1 MTIED
6 DIAFLER
13 VPALAIL
20 GRDALRILA
29 IGTENRYVHEG
40 VTLFAEG
47 EQADGAYVVQEGSFD
62 LVSRDNGTADA
73 SVGPGTLIGEVALIS
88 ETRRPVSAVA
98 REPSSVV
105 RIPRQLFLKMLESD
119 PDAARAHARRA
130 RGTRQSDG
138 RRIRPRARRA
148 GGRTAAQV
156 NRRGRGRAAASGA
169 ENPGARIRRGDRSR
183 TRQQGLAQ
191 RRARER
197 PRGSRSSPM
206 CGMSSPITTSC

>member
-6 DIAFLER
+6 DIAFLQR

-40 VTLFAEG
+40 VTLFGEG

-62 LVSRDNGTADA
+62 LVKRDNGAATV
-73 SVGPGTLIGEVALIS
+73 VGPGALIGEVALIS

-105 RIPRQLFLKMLESD
+105 RIPRQLFLKVLESD
-119 PDAARAHARRA
+119 PDAALRMRDTVAARVNQTATEFA
-130 RGTRQSDG
+130 RV
-138 RRIRPRARRA
+138 RA
-148 GGRTAAQV
+148 G
-156 NRRGRGRAAASGA
+156 
-169 ENPGARIRRGDRSR
+169 
-183 TRQQGLAQ
+183 LAGGVL
-191 RRARER
+191 RK
-197 PRGSRSSPM
+197 
-206 CGMSSPITTSC
+206 

>member
-13 VPALAIL
+13 VPALAVL

-47 EQADGAYVVQEGSFD
+47 EQADGAYVVQEGSFE
-62 LVSRDNGTADA
+62 LVARDSTAA
-73 SVGPGTLIGEVALIS
+73 AAVVGPGALIGEVALIS

-119 PDAARAHARRA
+119 ADAATRMRDALAARVNQTASEFA
-130 RGTRQSDG
+130 RVRVGL
-138 RRIRPRARRA
+138 A
-148 GGRTAAQV
+148 GG
-156 NRRGRGRAAASGA
+156 
-169 ENPGARIRRGDRSR
+169 PARK
-183 TRQQGLAQ
+183 
-191 RRARER
+191 
-197 PRGSRSSPM
+197 
-206 CGMSSPITTSC
+206 

>member
-1 MTIED
+1 MSIED

-13 VPALAIL
+13 VPALAVL

-29 IGTENRYVHEG
+29 IGSENRYVHEG

-62 LVSRDNGTADA
+62 LVTRDNGNAA
-73 SVGPGTLIGEVALIS
+73 AVVGPGALIGEIALVS

-119 PDAARAHARRA
+119 PEAATRMRDALAARVNQTANEFARV
-130 RGTRQSDG
+130 
-138 RRIRPRARRA
+138 RA
-148 GGRTAAQV
+148 G
-156 NRRGRGRAAASGA
+156 
-169 ENPGARIRRGDRSR
+169 
-183 TRQQGLAQ
+183 LAGGP
-191 RRARER
+191 
-197 PRGSRSSPM
+197 PRK
-206 CGMSSPITTSC
+206 

>member
-6 DIAFLER
+6 DIAFLQR

-40 VTLFAEG
+40 VTLFGEG

-62 LVSRDNGTADA
+62 LVKRDNGAATV
-73 SVGPGTLIGEVALIS
+73 VGPGALIGEVALIS

-119 PDAARAHARRA
+119 PDAALRMRDALAARVNQTASEFA
-130 RGTRQSDG
+130 RV
-138 RRIRPRARRA
+138 RA
-148 GGRTAAQV
+148 GLAGGV
-156 NRRGRGRAAASGA
+156 
-169 ENPGARIRRGDRSR
+169 IRK
-183 TRQQGLAQ
+183 
-191 RRARER
+191 
-197 PRGSRSSPM
+197 
-206 CGMSSPITTSC
+206 